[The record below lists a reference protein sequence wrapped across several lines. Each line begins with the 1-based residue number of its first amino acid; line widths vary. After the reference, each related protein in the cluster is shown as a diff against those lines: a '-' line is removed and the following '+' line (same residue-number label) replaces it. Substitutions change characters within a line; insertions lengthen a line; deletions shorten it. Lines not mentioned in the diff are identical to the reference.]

1 MVLPL
6 AAAAARR
13 RVGGMIA
20 KNTQRRA
27 MGGGAPAK
35 EWEGVDK
42 VVRDVFPEDHQ
53 RAFLVGFCVKS
64 RFQIPSN
71 LFVFFFQFCSCFGNH
86 GRLHWALRIVQ
97 NQECYGW
104 IKSS

>member
-53 RAFLVGFCVKS
+53 RAFLVGFCV
-64 RFQIPSN
+64 
-71 LFVFFFQFCSCFGNH
+71 
-86 GRLHWALRIVQ
+86 
-97 NQECYGW
+97 
-104 IKSS
+104 